1 MYCFKIQKTSSL
13 YRGQIEGFLKTFD
26 AVQPR
31 LASCCM
37 GFRNAICTSRFPAE
51 RQSAIET
58 GQQSDKYPYMA
69 PLKNLKINH
78 NFANI
83 L

>member
-26 AVQPR
+26 
-31 LASCCM
+31 
-37 GFRNAICTSRFPAE
+37 AICTSRFPAE